1 MLIRHLEF
9 SGIGPFKGR
18 HVIDMDDLAAQG
30 VFLIEGPTGSGK
42 STIIDAIVFALFGSV
57 AGKDST
63 DKRMRSSHAP
73 LSEISWVDLVFTVAS
88 GTYRIKRT
96 PAQEIA
102 RKKGSGT
109 TKAAHNASLWKLSE
123 AAVSAHEWDS
133 GEALCTQARESSQ
146 MICEI
151 VGMNKNQFVQ
161 TVVLPQGQFAEFLR
175 LNSKDRAV
183 LLERIFRTGIY
194 KNMTD
199 ELKARAGKASDKISE
214 LCARY
219 ATSIDVW
226 LSNEGLSGER
236 KETIGKAREELLT
249 QRLPSDSLSDSS
261 FLDLLRAATSE
272 LEEKAKEWEMKAAA
286 TKLAEET
293 ARDAYAKGIALQK
306 ALEKRKEL
314 RAHLHALSSQH
325 EDIEEMKTQCHL
337 HDEAT
342 IVMLR
347 AGDSKKEK
355 ARLTRSIDA
364 LIASAQSASTLISH
378 YMSEHEELKEQ
389 LSLSTISSHLYDIK
403 NCDIK
408 KLSISASTDSEAS
421 EMKQKLSF
429 FAQETDKLAEYLG
442 KLSALMPLAEK
453 NAGITQEIAD
463 TKLIIKQHEKSI
475 ISTRQKLQEIPKKRN
490 DLDVLL
496 ADAHTHAGE
505 KSALEKDAETLTTL
519 MDTAEQIEKL
529 YSKEKEA
536 QDTLTAALSEHTK
549 DKEIFDRLTR
559 QWISSAASDLAQDL
573 KDGREC
579 PVCGSTHHPK
589 PAQAKENDVT
599 REMVDTAH
607 KRLEER
613 RDLVTS
619 AQSKLESLQTK
630 IKTLKDQL
638 GSDSVSSLRKK
649 LNDISSRLESA
660 HNAEKDIPA
669 IEEKIKQLD
678 SSHEILMKDI
688 AAAEQECARL
698 DAENKKNSAYL
709 NEQEK
714 ELKNAIGSFESI
726 QDKYRIIEEI
736 RASIIQVHD
745 SAMNEQ
751 EIRKAY
757 QRMLDELSTA
767 LKESPF
773 DTPEAAQQARL
784 SPEKEKALH
793 EKIDTY
799 NDSWNAVQ
807 TQLKAPDIAELTG
820 EEKVDISALNTTCDK
835 TRCAYEAA
843 AARAARNTQFAAEAQ
858 QQLHA
863 ILKASKAWHEAG
875 TAAGPICRL
884 ANIANAGDTS
894 LTGIPLNIWV
904 LLKRFERVVNRA
916 NEHLKEISSGRYE
929 LIRVDESARNRKAG
943 LDLQII
949 DRDGSPL
956 GDQQRDTASL
966 SGGETFYTSLA
977 LALALAE
984 IVQEEQG
991 GIRIDT
997 LLIDEGFGTLS
1008 DDVRE
1013 AVMHTLTSLSAH
1025 GRIVGIVSHVAEL
1038 KQLVRNRISLRRLPD
1053 GSSTLTT
1060 IC

>member
-214 LCARY
+214 LFARY

-226 LSNEGLSGER
+226 LSNEGLADER
-236 KETIGKAREELLT
+236 KETISKAREELLT

-261 FLDLLRAATSE
+261 FLDLLHAATSE
-272 LEEKAKEWEMKAAA
+272 LEEKAKEWEVKAAA
-286 TKLAEET
+286 TKLAEEA
-293 ARDAYAKGIALQK
+293 ARNAFIKGTALQK
-306 ALEKRKEL
+306 ALEKREEL
-314 RAHLHALSSQH
+314 LAHLHELSSQH
-325 EDIEEMKTQCHL
+325 EDIEEVKTQCHL
-337 HDEAT
+337 HDEAK
-342 IVMLR
+342 IVILR
-347 AGDSKKEK
+347 AGDSEKEK
-355 ARLTRSIDA
+355 ARLAHSIDA

-378 YMSEHEELKEQ
+378 HMSEHEELKEQ
-389 LSLSTISSHLYDIK
+389 FSLSAISSHL
-403 NCDIK
+403 CDIK
-408 KLSISASTDSEAS
+408 KLNIPTSTDSEVS
-421 EMKQKLSF
+421 ETKQKLSF
-429 FAQETDKLAEYLG
+429 FSQETDKLAGYLG
-442 KLSALMPLAEK
+442 KLSALIPLAEK
-453 NAGITQEIAD
+453 IASTTQEIAD

-496 ADAHTHAGE
+496 TDARTHAGE
-505 KSALEKDAETLTTL
+505 KSTLEKDAETFTTL
-519 MDTAEQIEKL
+519 VNTAEQIEKL
-529 YSKEKEA
+529 YIEEKEA
-536 QDTLTAALSEHTK
+536 QDALTTALCEHTK

-559 QWISSAASDLAQDL
+559 QWILSTTSDLAQDL
-573 KDGREC
+573 KEGGEC

-607 KRLEER
+607 RHLEEG

-619 AQSKLESLQTK
+619 AQSKLESLRTK

-660 HNAEKDIPA
+660 HNAEKDILA

-688 AAAEQECARL
+688 AAAEQECTRL
-698 DAENKKNSAYL
+698 DAENKKNSIYL

-726 QDKYRIIEEI
+726 QDKYSAIEEI

-745 SAMNEQ
+745 SAINER
-751 EIRKAY
+751 EIREAY
-757 QRMLDELSTA
+757 QRMLYELSTA

-773 DTPEAAQQARL
+773 KSLEDAQQARL
-784 SPEKEKALH
+784 SPEREKALH
-793 EKIDTY
+793 EKIDIY

-820 EEKVDISALNTTCDK
+820 EEKVDISALNTACDK
-835 TRCAYEAA
+835 ARCTYEAA
-843 AARAARNTQFAAEAQ
+843 AASAARNTQFAAEAQ

-875 TAAGPICRL
+875 TTAGPICRL

-929 LIRVDESARNRKAG
+929 LIRVNESARNRKAG

-956 GDQQRDTASL
+956 GDEQRDTASL

>member
-42 STIIDAIVFALFGSV
+42 STIIDAIVFALFGNV

-133 GEALCTQARESSQ
+133 GETLCTQARESSQ

-214 LCARY
+214 LFARY

-226 LSNEGLSGER
+226 LSNEGLADER
-236 KETIGKAREELLT
+236 KETIVKAREELLT

-272 LEEKAKEWEMKAAA
+272 LEEKAKEWEVKAAA
-286 TKLAEET
+286 TKLAEEA
-293 ARDAYAKGIALQK
+293 ARDAFAKGTALQK
-306 ALEKRKEL
+306 ALEKREEL
-314 RAHLHALSSQH
+314 LAHLHELSSQH
-325 EDIEEMKTQCHL
+325 EDIEELKTQCHL
-337 HDEAT
+337 HDEAK
-342 IVMLR
+342 IVILR
-347 AGDSKKEK
+347 AGDSEKEK
-355 ARLTRSIDA
+355 ARLAHSIDA
-364 LIASAQSASTLISH
+364 LIASAQSASMLISH
-378 YMSEHEELKEQ
+378 HMSEHEELKEQ
-389 LSLSTISSHLYDIK
+389 FSLSAISSHL
-403 NCDIK
+403 CDIK
-408 KLSISASTDSEAS
+408 KLNIPTSTDSEVS
-421 EMKQKLSF
+421 ETKQKLSF
-429 FAQETDKLAEYLG
+429 FSQETDKLAGYLG
-442 KLSALMPLAEK
+442 KLSALIPLAEK
-453 NAGITQEIAD
+453 IASTTQEIAD

-496 ADAHTHAGE
+496 TDARTHAGE
-505 KSALEKDAETLTTL
+505 KSALEKDAATFTTL
-519 MDTAEQIEKL
+519 VNTAEQIEKL
-529 YSKEKEA
+529 YIEEKEA
-536 QDTLTAALSEHTK
+536 QDALTTALCEHTK

-559 QWISSAASDLAQDL
+559 QWISSTTSDLAQDL
-573 KDGREC
+573 KEGSEC

-607 KRLEER
+607 KRLEEG

-619 AQSKLESLQTK
+619 AQSKLESLRTK

-660 HNAEKDIPA
+660 HSAEKDIPA
-669 IEEKIKQLD
+669 IQEKIKQLD

-698 DAENKKNSAYL
+698 DAENKKNSVYL

-726 QDKYRIIEEI
+726 QDKYHIIEEI

-745 SAMNEQ
+745 SAINEQ
-751 EIRKAY
+751 EIREAY
-757 QRMLDELSTA
+757 QRMLFELSTA
-767 LKESPF
+767 VKESPF
-773 DTPEAAQQARL
+773 ESLEAAEQARL
-784 SPEKEKALH
+784 SSEKEKTLH
-793 EKIDTY
+793 EKIDIY

-820 EEKVDISALNTTCDK
+820 EEKVDISALNAACDK
-835 TRCAYEAA
+835 ARCTYEAA
-843 AARAARNTQFAAEAQ
+843 AASAARNTQFAAEAQ

-875 TAAGPICRL
+875 TTAGPICRL

-929 LIRVDESARNRKAG
+929 LIRVNESARNRKAG

-956 GDQQRDTASL
+956 GDEQRDTASL